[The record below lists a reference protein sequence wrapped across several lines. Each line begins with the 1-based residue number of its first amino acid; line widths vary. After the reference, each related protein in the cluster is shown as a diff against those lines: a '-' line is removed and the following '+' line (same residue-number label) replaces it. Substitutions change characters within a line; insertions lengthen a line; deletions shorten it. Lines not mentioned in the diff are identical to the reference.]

1 MGYVWK
7 CTRDMYGPLLDDL
20 RCMYVCTNDI
30 ENEYKYEI
38 AGFGHKKGNYNNVI
52 FSKSHIWWKRNYR
65 WSKPQTK
72 GVYTLGN
79 SHFNLSIHY
88 NSIEKD

>member
-1 MGYVWK
+1 MKCAYNIGHNVDLLKERMGHVCK

-52 FSKSHIWWKRNYR
+52 FSKSHI
-65 WSKPQTK
+65 
-72 GVYTLGN
+72 
-79 SHFNLSIHY
+79 
-88 NSIEKD
+88 

>member
-1 MGYVWK
+1 MWK

-52 FSKSHIWWKRNYR
+52 FSKSHI
-65 WSKPQTK
+65 
-72 GVYTLGN
+72 
-79 SHFNLSIHY
+79 
-88 NSIEKD
+88 